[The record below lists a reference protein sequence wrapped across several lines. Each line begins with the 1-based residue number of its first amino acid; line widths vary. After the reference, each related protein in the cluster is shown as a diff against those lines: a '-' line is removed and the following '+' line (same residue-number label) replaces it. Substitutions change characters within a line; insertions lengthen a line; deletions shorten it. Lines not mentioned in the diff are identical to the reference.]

1 MPDSYHGKILWVDLS
16 ARTSR
21 EEELPESIYREYLGG
36 VGLGARILY
45 DRMKAGVDPM
55 GPDNVLGF
63 LPGLL
68 TDTGSIFSGRY
79 MVVAKS
85 PLTGMWGDA
94 NSGGFFSAEIKR
106 CGYDGIFIT
115 GQASGLVYLYV
126 SEKGCEIKEAGQLAG
141 LSPEETD
148 EAIRKQCG
156 DAKIRVASIGPAGEK
171 RSLISCIINDT
182 GRAAGRSG
190 LGAVM
195 GCKRLKALAVRGKKR
210 VPVKDKERI
219 NALNDIYISKL
230 KAGPGFYSSNVADNI
245 QQLAKMLRVIPFHQR
260 LEQNDYKELLR
271 RYGTSGA
278 FTFGIEIGDTPCRNF
293 QGISYR
299 DFEQESRANRLDGK
313 SLVKYQTK
321 RYACQ
326 SCPLGCGG
334 TVTVPEGKYRIEG
347 THKPEYETLAA
358 FGSLCMNAD
367 LESIITINHLCNQ
380 GGIDTIS
387 TGVTAAFAIECFER
401 GILTPEELGGL
412 ELRYGNADAIV
423 ELVKKIIARQGI
435 GDLLADGVRVASQ
448 KIGKGSEKFA
458 MHAGGQE
465 LPMHDPRQDPGWALA
480 YVAEPAPGRHTAQ
493 SETYYQLMRISKKFR
508 DLKPY
513 PLLSLKSRRYR
524 YDGRG
529 VEHAATSKY
538 VQALSSAGLCVFG
551 ALTGEVPLEE
561 QIAAATGW
569 ELSADDWMTVG
580 HRIQTVRQLFNAREE
595 IKPSSLTLPERVLE
609 AQEAGPFKKA
619 FLDVEAMKKGF
630 YRALQ
635 WDEETGVP
643 TAECLQSLGIETVP

>member
-1 MPDSYHGKILWVDLS
+1 MPHCYHGKILWVDLS
-16 ARTSR
+16 AGTSR
-21 EEELPESIYREYLGG
+21 EQELPESVYRDYLGG

-45 DRMKAGVDPM
+45 ENMKAGADPL
-55 GPDNVLGF
+55 GPHNILGF

-79 MVVAKS
+79 MVVARS

-94 NSGGFFSAEIKR
+94 NSGGFFSAELKR

-115 GQASGLVYLYV
+115 GQASELKYVLVT
-126 SEKGCEIKEAGQLAG
+126 EQGCEIKDARELAG

-148 EAIRKQCG
+148 QAIRKQCG
-156 DAKIRVASIGPAGEK
+156 DPKIRVASIGPAGEK
-171 RSLISCIINDT
+171 RSLISCIINDA

-195 GCKRLKALAVRGKKR
+195 GSKRLKALAVRGKTR
-210 VPVKDKERI
+210 IGVADKERI
-219 NALNDIYISKL
+219 SALNDRYLKVL
-230 KAGPGFYSSNVADNI
+230 KAGPGFYSANVADNI
-245 QQLAKMLRVIPFHQR
+245 QKLAKMLRVIPFHQR
-260 LEQNDYKELLR
+260 LEQNDYRELLR

-278 FTFGIEIGDTPCRNF
+278 FTFGIELGDTPSKNF
-293 QGISYR
+293 RGVSYR
-299 DFEQESRANRLDGK
+299 DFEQENRANKLDGK
-313 SLVKYQTK
+313 ALIQYQTK

-334 TVTVPEGKYRIEG
+334 TVTVPEGKYSIES

-367 LESIITINHLCNQ
+367 LESIIAINHICNQ

-387 TGVTAAFAIECFER
+387 AGVTVAFAIECVEK
-401 GILTPEELGGL
+401 GILTPEQVDGL
-412 ELRYGNADAIV
+412 DLRFGNADAMV
-423 ELVKKIIARQGI
+423 ELVEKMVDRQGV
-435 GDLLADGVRVASQ
+435 GDLLADGVRVAAQ
-448 KIGKGSEKFA
+448 KIGNGSEKLA

-480 YVAEPAPGRHTAQ
+480 YVAEPTPGRHTAQ
-493 SETYYQLMRISKKFR
+493 SETYYQLMKISGKFR

-513 PLLSLKSRRYR
+513 PLLSLKSKRYR

-538 VQALSSAGLCVFG
+538 MQALSSAGLCMFG
-551 ALTGEVPLEE
+551 VLTGELPLEE
-561 QIAAATGW
+561 YLSAATGW
-569 ELSADDWMTVG
+569 QITADDWMTVG
-580 HRIQTVRQLFNAREE
+580 HRVQTVRQLFNAREDVG
-595 IKPSSLTLPERVLE
+595 PSTLQLPERVLE
-609 AQEAGPFKKA
+609 TQDAGPFKKA
-619 FLDVEAMKKGF
+619 FLDVEAMKKGY
-630 YRALQ
+630 YRALD
-635 WDEETGVP
+635 WDEQTGVP
-643 TAECLQSLGIETVP
+643 NQQCLKALGIQTAD